1 MPSKKQAGYVR
12 IIENTLKH
20 NKNHKQITVENFGK
34 RGSRI
39 DELLAI
45 EDANIVLITI
55 GANDIM
61 RIVRENFNHLTYE
74 QFVNEQLRALAK
86 KRIQQ
91 D

>member
-1 MPSKKQAGYVR
+1 M
-12 IIENTLKH
+12 ENTLKH
-20 NKNHKQITVENFGK
+20 NKNHKQIIVENFGK
-34 RGSRI
+34 RGSRT
-39 DELLAI
+39 DGLLERLEQNTISSAI
-45 EDANIVLITI
+45 EDTDIVLITI

-74 QFVNEQLRALAK
+74 QFVNKQLRALAE

>member
-1 MPSKKQAGYVR
+1 MLERLEQ
-12 IIENTLKH
+12 NT
-20 NKNHKQITVENFGK
+20 I
-34 RGSRI
+34 SS
-39 DELLAI
+39 AI
-45 EDANIVLITI
+45 EDTDIVLITI

-74 QFVNEQLRALAK
+74 QFVNKQLRALAE